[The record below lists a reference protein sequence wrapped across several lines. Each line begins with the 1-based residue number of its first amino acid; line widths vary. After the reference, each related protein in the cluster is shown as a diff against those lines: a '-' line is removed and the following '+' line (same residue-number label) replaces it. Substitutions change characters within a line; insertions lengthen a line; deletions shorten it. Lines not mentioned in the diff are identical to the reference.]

1 MVRSSQTFQVSEV
14 IKSIHLHEGKKRLI
28 LAPVD
33 VPICCETRED
43 LPYHLWCNPTCQ
55 HGQAMRHWDH
65 PLPRWALPALAL
77 PAWALLGW
85 ALLGWAPPALA
96 LPGWALLGWAPPALA
111 LPGWA
116 LLGWAP
122 PALALPGGTLPAL
135 AVPDLGWALPRWV
148 CLGWVLH
155 TRTLRRWVEG
165 EEAGGNI
172 VEVTICQLHPR

>member
-1 MVRSSQTFQVSEV
+1 MMVRSSQTFQVSEI
-14 IKSIHLHEGKKRLI
+14 IKSIHSHEGKKRLV

-65 PLPRWALPALAL
+65 PLPRWALPAWAL
-77 PAWALLGW
+77 PAWALR
-85 ALLGWAPPALA
+85 
-96 LPGWALLGWAPPALA
+96 
-111 LPGWA
+111 GWA

-172 VEVTICQLHPR
+172 VEVTICQLHPRWRALLSASERKHLHGEPTIFDPHVVDF